1 MYKKSDESKFDYL
14 DRCENIFKP
23 YSGIDNINY
32 EISFLFNSTSVNGL
46 EDDLATLVKWHQF
59 NMIQLILLN
68 SYQKLFRRPPKSK
81 LPRP

>member
-1 MYKKSDESKFDYL
+1 MRIFLCFNKDYRLEKDSAMYKKPDESKFDYL

-32 EISFLFNSTSVNGL
+32 EISFLFNSTSINGL

-59 NMIQLILLN
+59 NMI
-68 SYQKLFRRPPKSK
+68 
-81 LPRP
+81 